1 MLPHFS
7 LENPAPRFV
16 NYKLYR
22 IDRLLG
28 VRQMLSNKAQ
38 YALRALILLSQ
49 RKDDTPVQIADIAE
63 QGHIPKKFLEL
74 ILLELK
80 RHGLLRSRKGP
91 GGGYLLAKGPDEISV
106 AEVVRAIDGPLALV
120 PCVSLTAYARCQDCV
135 DELGCGVR
143 LVMKDVRDAVAEI
156 LEGTT
161 FADVVRRIDE
171 AKAVNAIASKGRK
184 RK

>member
-1 MLPHFS
+1 
-7 LENPAPRFV
+7 
-16 NYKLYR
+16 
-22 IDRLLG
+22 
-28 VRQMLSNKAQ
+28 MLSNKAQ

-49 RKDDTPVQIADIAE
+49 RETDAPAQIAEIAE

-91 GGGYLLAKGPDEISV
+91 GGGYLLAKTPESISV

-135 DELGCGVR
+135 DESGCGVK
-143 LVMKDVRDAVAEI
+143 LVMKDVRDAVAGI

-161 FADVVRRIDE
+161 FADVVRRIE
-171 AKAVNAIASKGRK
+171 GAKSAKASPGKGRK
-184 RK
+184 SK